1 MLRIDNVLGS
11 RLETAFSEEIHR
23 LEHRGA
29 VDVVNIPVAD
39 LARRRLLATTR
50 GGEELAI
57 ALPRHQKLFDGAIL
71 LIDGERAIVV
81 RAATERWMRLEPRS
95 ISDAIELGYHAG
107 NLHWRVRFQGEVLFV
122 AMEGRLEDYTARLNA
137 MISARRVAVSILDD
151 EKHGGDTANRAR
163 ITIITITM
171 ATSDAVSIADDLAG
185 RWNVSERIVRVLLW
199 RRRRRRPALQTRC
212 ERTG

>member
-1 MLRIDNVLGS
+1 MLRIGNVLGS

-39 LARRRLLATTR
+39 LARRRLLATTC

-57 ALPRHQKLFDGAIL
+57 ALP
-71 LIDGERAIVV
+71 
-81 RAATERWMRLEPRS
+81 AATERWMRLEPRS

-107 NLHWRVRFQGEVLFV
+107 NLHWRVRFQGDVLFV

-137 MISARRVAVSILDD
+137 MISARRVSVSIL
-151 EKHGGDTANRAR
+151 EEERHAGEANSHHGHHHHDGH
-163 ITIITITM
+163 
-171 ATSDAVSIADDLAG
+171 
-185 RWNVSERIVRVLLW
+185 
-199 RRRRRRPALQTRC
+199 Q
-212 ERTG
+212 

>member
-1 MLRIDNVLGS
+1 MLRIDHVVGS
-11 RLETAFSEEIHR
+11 RLESAFSEEIHR

-29 VDVVNIPVAD
+29 VDEVNIPVAD

-50 GGEELAI
+50 AGEELAI

-107 NLHWRVRFQGEVLFV
+107 NLHWRVRFQGEALFV
-122 AMEGRLEDYTARLNA
+122 ALEGRPEDYTARLEE
-137 MISARRVAVSILDD
+137 MISARRVGVSILD
-151 EKHGGDTANRAR
+151 EEEGHGGAGEPAGRRPALPH
-163 ITIITITM
+163 TIISITM
-171 ATSDAVSIADDLAG
+171 AIADALDIACDLAG
-185 RWNVSERIVRVLLW
+185 RRDVSERILCLFL
-199 RRRRRRPALQTRC
+199 RR
-212 ERTG
+212 

>member
-11 RLETAFSEEIHR
+11 RVDTAFSEEIHR

-29 VDVVNIPVAD
+29 LDVVNIPVAD

-57 ALPRHQKLFDGAIL
+57 ALPRHQKLFDGAVL

-81 RAATERWMRLEPRS
+81 RAATQRWMRLEPRS

-107 NLHWRVRFQGEVLFV
+107 NLHWRVRFQGEVLLV
-122 AMEGRLEDYTARLNA
+122 ALEGRLEDYTARLNV
-137 MISARRVAVSILDD
+137 MVSARRVAVSILDEEGRD
-151 EKHGGDTANRAR
+151 EG
-163 ITIITITM
+163 
-171 ATSDAVSIADDLAG
+171 AG
-185 RWNVSERIVRVLLW
+185 EPGAHHDHFHHDGHR
-199 RRRRRRPALQTRC
+199 
-212 ERTG
+212 

>member
-1 MLRIDNVLGS
+1 MFRPLFCREGYLDMLRIDHVLGS
-11 RLETAFSEEIHR
+11 RLEAAFSEEIHR
-23 LEHRGA
+23 LEHSGA

-95 ISDAIELGYHAG
+95 ISDAVELGYHAG
-107 NLHWRVRFQGEVLFV
+107 NLHWRGGFPGGGLFFLV
-122 AMEGRLEDYTARLNA
+122 GRPAPGHTAR
-137 MISARRVAVSILDD
+137 
-151 EKHGGDTANRAR
+151 
-163 ITIITITM
+163 
-171 ATSDAVSIADDLAG
+171 
-185 RWNVSERIVRVLLW
+185 
-199 RRRRRRPALQTRC
+199 PP
-212 ERTG
+212 